1 MTSKEPV
8 DVKFAPLMDVL
19 SRLMDFEIQV
29 ARRMGRTV
37 EKRAVPLRHLTK
49 LAEFFRIPG
58 KFPIKVLQGWQDLP
72 RPGISQEMFHD
83 QGGLGTTWRHPR
95 VPLQDNVRR
104 DGLPGFQWRGVRRNV
119 RGPHRKHRGNSEA
132 YGERVCPSPGA
143 TLRSPQRTLHRA
155 GRRSTDA

>member
-58 KFPIKVLQGWQDLP
+58 KFPIKDGKIYLDPEFLKKCFMNRLDWE
-72 RPGISQEMFHD
+72 R
-83 QGGLGTTWRHPR
+83 LGVT
-95 VPLQDNVRR
+95 
-104 DGLPGFQWRGVRRNV
+104 
-119 RGPHRKHRGNSEA
+119 
-132 YGERVCPSPGA
+132 
-143 TLRSPQRTLHRA
+143 
-155 GRRSTDA
+155 